1 MIFNSSIYSILRKCY
16 KAVLYAIFEEKSTNL
31 MCSNSDLNYKKNIF
45 LFLLYQKSTFSLK
58 YANCVLI
65 KGKGQICYK

>member
-16 KAVLYAIFEEKSTNL
+16 KAMLYAIFEEKPTNL

-45 LFLLYQKSTFSLK
+45 LSLLYQKITFSLK